1 MGPSDD
7 IQILEVCNV
16 YPASSFQAKIWP
28 KRLWKI
34 KKTGVTK
41 CEKTTFIQM
50 WTNVF
55 NAKLLLVNEDIVKFY
70 ISACRRRDLAPR
82 EDQALCTASHGKG
95 SNGVLA
101 SGPARRSTYSS

>member
-1 MGPSDD
+1 M
-7 IQILEVCNV
+7 
-16 YPASSFQAKIWP
+16 
-28 KRLWKI
+28 
-34 KKTGVTK
+34 KKLLLFK
-41 CEKTTFIQM
+41 CESM
-50 WTNVF
+50 CLRGSF